1 MKARLLLASALFG
14 AQALAAQSKDGPIT
28 KLLSPKGQ
36 TVAQS
41 VLVTRLSDGKTLY
54 EKDADQLVSPASVT
68 KVITTAAVLSK
79 FSPVHT
85 FKTPF
90 YFTGARKNEKV
101 LGDLIAVGNGD
112 PFIVSEKLW
121 QLAADIKNLGIR
133 EFTGDLIID
142 NSLFDHETRDEGR
155 RDGAKASHNAYDAP
169 VSAFAV
175 NFNTFAVAIAPGDHA
190 GRPAAVSLDPYPL
203 RNVIVENNVKTNK
216 ARAGKSLDVRRV
228 GDGRKEERLTVSGT
242 IGADMPMQKIYRS
255 VGNHVTAA
263 GEYLKA
269 FLKQEGV
276 IVRGAIREGRRPEGA
291 TLLVELESYEMRRIV
306 AGLNTFSNNFI
317 ADVLVKRLGAAF
329 PKGGQADAPGS
340 GTYGNGLRVISDF
353 LKKDVG
359 IKTDFVLENGSGLA
373 TENRLSARQVNEV
386 LAYMERHMEL
396 FPEFLA
402 SMPAT
407 GWDGTLKKRFG
418 KGDASDLRGL
428 IRAKSG
434 TLTAPVSVAGLAGY
448 FRHPKHGICAFTLL
462 ENGQKGA
469 SQPSITDLRDKQD
482 QVLVAFMNEID

>member
-1 MKARLLLASALFG
+1 MKARLLLVGALFG
-14 AQALAAQSKDGPIT
+14 AQALAAQSKDGSIT
-28 KLLSPKGQ
+28 KLLAPKGQ
-36 TVAQS
+36 SMTQS

-54 EKDADQLVSPASVT
+54 EKDADQLVAPASVT
-68 KVITTAAVLSK
+68 KVVTTAAVLAK

-90 YFTGARKNEKV
+90 YFTGARKNDKIM
-101 LGDLIAVGNGD
+101 GDLIAVGDGD
-112 PFIVSEKLW
+112 PFLVSEKLW

-142 NSLFDHETRDEGR
+142 NSLFDAEARDEGR
-155 RDGAKASHNAYDAP
+155 MDGAKSSHNAYDAP

-175 NFNTFAVAIAPGDHA
+175 NFNTFAVAIAPGSQA
-190 GRPAAVSLDPYPL
+190 GRPASVSLDPYPL
-203 RNVIVENNVKTNK
+203 RNVIVDNNVRTNK
-216 ARAGKSLDVRRV
+216 AKAGKSLDVKRL
-228 GDGRKEERLTVSGT
+228 GDGHKEERLTVNGT

-263 GEYLKA
+263 GEYVKA

-276 IVRGAIREGRRPEGA
+276 IVRGNIKEGRKPEGA

-329 PKGGQADAPGS
+329 PKSGPAGAPGS
-340 GTYGNGLRVISDF
+340 GSFANGIKVISDF

-359 IKTDFVLENGSGLA
+359 IKSDFVLENGSGLA
-373 TENRLSARQVNEV
+373 TENRLSARQVNDV

-402 SMPAT
+402 SLPAT

-418 KGDASDLRGL
+418 KGDTADLKGL
-428 IRAKSG
+428 VRAKSG
-434 TLTAPVSVAGLAGY
+434 TLTVPVAVAGLAGY

-462 ENGQKGA
+462 ENGQKGE

>member
-1 MKARLLLASALFG
+1 MKARLLLLSALIG
-14 AQALAAQSKDGPIT
+14 APALAAKPTDSTIT
-28 KLLSPKGQ
+28 KLLAPKGQ
-36 TVAQS
+36 QVSQS
-41 VLVTRLSDGKTLY
+41 VLVTRLSDGKVLY
-54 EKDADQLVSPASVT
+54 EKDADQLVAPASVT
-68 KVITTAAVLSK
+68 KVVTSAAVLAK

-90 YFTGARKNEKV
+90 YYTGSRKNDKI
-101 LGDLIAVGNGD
+101 LGDLIVVGNGD
-112 PFIVSEKLW
+112 PFVVSEKLW

-133 EFTGDLIID
+133 EFAGDLIID
-142 NSLFDHETRDEGR
+142 NSLFDGEARDEGR
-155 RDGAKASHNAYDAP
+155 QEGAKSSHNAYDAP

-190 GRPAAVSLDPYPL
+190 GRPASVSLDPYPL
-203 RNVIVENNVKTNK
+203 RNVVVDNNVKTNK
-216 ARAGKSLDVRRV
+216 AKAGKALDVKRV
-228 GDGRKEERLTVSGT
+228 GDGRKDERLTVNGT

-263 GEYLKA
+263 GEYLRA

-276 IVRGAIREGRRPEGA
+276 IVSGKIKEGRKPENA
-291 TLLVELESYEMRRIV
+291 TLLVEMESYEMRKIV

-317 ADVLVKRLGAAF
+317 ADVLVKRLGSAF
-329 PKGGQADAPGS
+329 PKSGQADAPGS
-340 GTYGNGLRVISDF
+340 GNYANGIKVISDF
-353 LKKDVG
+353 LRKDVG

-373 TENRLSARQVNEV
+373 TENRLSARQVNQV

-418 KGDASDLRGL
+418 KGETADLKGL

-434 TLTAPVSVAGLAGY
+434 TLTEPVSVAGLAGY

-462 ENGQKGA
+462 ENGQKGE

-482 QVLVAFMNEID
+482 QVLVAFMHEID